1 MSSFINWVLVNI
13 RKKGF
18 KKYSKNTFWI
28 FLQKILRVIS
38 GLLVGL
44 WVVRYLGPERFGIL
58 SYSQSLV
65 ALFLSISALGLGE
78 EILVKEILNS
88 KKSIS
93 IIIGTSISLRIIGAI
108 TMILIIIGYM
118 FFSNN
123 EIFINTIIIII
134 AASSI
139 FESFTSN
146 INYYFQSKVENK
158 ILLKADILSLLISAF
173 LKILLILNG
182 ASLIYFALI
191 ILIDSMILA
200 SILLYSFFKNSKSN
214 LSDLSFDK
222 KLSYKLINSSWPLI
236 FGGMLTSIYMKIDQV
251 MIKELI
257 GTEEV
262 GVYAVAIKLTEL
274 CYILPGVITSS
285 LLPAI
290 INSKKINENLYIKR
304 LQSLYGFLLFIA
316 IFISLIMNF
325 FSEFIIKIFF
335 GNEYLSSIQILKI
348 YAWNSIFV
356 FIGIVSSKWLII
368 ENLQV
373 YLTIN
378 VFFGAIINVIL
389 NYLLIDKI
397 GLVGAAWASLISQ
410 FVSSYLMLLFWN
422 KTRPNFKYITFSP
435 LKMLKLNDK

>member
-1 MSSFINWVLVNI
+1 VSSFINWVLVNI

-108 TMILIIIGYM
+108 TMILILIGYM